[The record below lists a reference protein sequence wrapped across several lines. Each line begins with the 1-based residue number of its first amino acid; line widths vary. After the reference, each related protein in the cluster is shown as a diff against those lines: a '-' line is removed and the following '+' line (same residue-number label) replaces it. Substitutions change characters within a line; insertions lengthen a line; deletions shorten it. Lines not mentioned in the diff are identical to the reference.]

1 MSSNVNLQMDGK
13 IIKMMNEIAE
23 ISNKMEDVS
32 QQVLKSIKEQDI
44 DLENVRQ
51 QLVSNI
57 QTKADFRDIDA
68 LTQRMH

>member
-1 MSSNVNLQMDGK
+1 MDGK